1 MTSTIEKEGNLLPH
15 NTTEE
20 WEEIIRLSSLV
31 GTDAKNPEERLID
44 AIKVKLFNTH
54 NLALQQVLE
63 KLPEIFEVLKKRDSK
78 MYSYWKAVFED
89 DFEGGYDM
97 HYDEDFNS
105 QVKSIITSLQKE

>member
-54 NLALQQVLE
+54 NLALQQALE
-63 KLPEIFEVLKKRDSK
+63 KIEELPINLTGD
-78 MYSYWKAVFED
+78 
-89 DFEGGYDM
+89 GY
-97 HYDEDFNS
+97 HREE
-105 QVKSIITSLQKE
+105 QIKSIITSLQKE